1 MMPWR
6 QILIPWQKIIMTRE
20 WLKPGIKI
28 KRWIVLGII
37 GMLFLIFG
45 VFHAVNIE
53 HFSVE
58 SIGLTIL
65 LIGIGVLFIYI
76 ALGEGI
82 KYFIVLINT
91 RNLDVAI
98 NSKNLG
104 DSLYAKRLLIK
115 GPKIVVIGGGTGLAT
130 MLRGLKKY
138 TNNIT
143 AIVTVADDGG
153 GSGVLREDLGI
164 LPPGDIRNCIL
175 ALADTEPIMEELL
188 RYRFKD
194 GRLKDQNFGN
204 LFLAAMD
211 GISNN
216 FEEAV
221 QKMSSVLAV
230 TGRVIPVTLDNMI
243 LKAKLKNGKIIEGES
258 NIPKASLL
266 NNSGIDEVFI
276 EPKDAKAL
284 KEALIA
290 MSEADAVILGPGSL
304 YTSIIPNLL
313 VKEIREALH
322 KTKALRIYVSNVMT
336 QPGESDNYCVKDHIM
351 AINKH
356 AKCKVVDCVLV
367 NIGTISSDLEEKYRM
382 DNSIIVN
389 INEEEVTKLGIEVI
403 KSDLVKTRKGYVRH
417 DEKKLA
423 AILVGT
429 IMEKKLFYDKE
440 RIVEYLYLSER
451 LKEHKSKY

>member
-1 MMPWR
+1 MITWR
-6 QILIPWQKIIMTRE
+6 QAMLTKE
-20 WLKPGIKI
+20 WLKFGINI
-28 KRWIVLGII
+28 KRWIVLGIT
-37 GMLFLIFG
+37 GVLFLVFG
-45 VFHAVNIE
+45 SFLAVSKKD
-53 HFSVE
+53 FSLQ
-58 SIGLTIL
+58 SIALPIL
-65 LIGIGVLFIYI
+65 LIGIGGWAIYVAI
-76 ALGEGI
+76 VQGI
-82 KYFIVLINT
+82 KYFIIVINT
-91 RNLDVAI
+91 RNLEVAI

-104 DSLYAKRLLIK
+104 DSLQAKRLLVK

-153 GSGVLREDLGI
+153 GSGVLREDLGM

-175 ALADTEPIMEELL
+175 ALADTEPLMEELL
-188 RYRFKD
+188 QYRFKD
-194 GRLKDQNFGN
+194 GRLKDQSFGN

-243 LKAKLKNGKIIEGES
+243 LKAKLKNGKVIEGES
-258 NIPKASLL
+258 NIPKAALEC
-266 NNSGIDEVFI
+266 NSGIQEVFI
-276 EPKDAKAL
+276 EPKDAKAI

-290 MSEADAVILGPGSL
+290 INDADAVILGPGSL

-313 VKEIREALH
+313 VREIREALH
-322 KTKALRIYVSNVMT
+322 KTKALRFYVSNVMT
-336 QPGESDNYCVKDHIM
+336 QPGESDNYTVYDHIM

-356 AKCKVVDCVLV
+356 AKCKVVDYVLV
-367 NIGTISSDLEEKYRM
+367 NVGTISSDLEEKYLK
-382 DNSIIVN
+382 DNSNMVN
-389 INEEEVTKLGIEVI
+389 INEEEVKKLGIEVI
-403 KSDLVKTRKGYVRH
+403 KSDLVKIRKGYVRH

-423 AILVGT
+423 AILVET

-440 RIVEYLYLSER
+440 KIESYLYLVER
-451 LKEHKSKY
+451 LKEHKNKHNKE

>member
-1 MMPWR
+1 M
-6 QILIPWQKIIMTRE
+6 ITRE
-20 WLKPGIKI
+20 WLKLGMGI
-28 KRWIVLGII
+28 KRWIILGII
-37 GMLFLIFG
+37 GILFLVFG
-45 VFHAVNIE
+45 GLLIINKN
-53 HFSVE
+53 HFSME
-58 SIGLTIL
+58 NIGLSIL
-65 LIGIGVLFIYI
+65 LIGIGVFTMYVASIQC
-76 ALGEGI
+76 I
-82 KYFIVLINT
+82 KYFIVLINK

-104 DSLYAKRLLIK
+104 DSLYAKRLLAK

-175 ALADTEPIMEELL
+175 ALADTEPLMEELL
-188 RYRFKD
+188 QYRFKD
-194 GRLKDQNFGN
+194 GRLKDQSFGN

-243 LKAKLKNGKIIEGES
+243 LKAKLKNGKIIDGES
-258 NIPKASLL
+258 NIPKAALEY
-266 NNSGIDEVFI
+266 NSAIDEVFI
-276 EPKDAKAL
+276 EPKDAKAI

-290 MSEADAVILGPGSL
+290 INEADAVILGPGSL

-313 VKEIREALH
+313 VREIREALC

-336 QPGESDNYCVKDHIM
+336 QPGESDNYDVKDHIM

-356 AKCKVVDCVLV
+356 AKCKVVDYVLV
-367 NIGTISSDLEEKYRM
+367 NIGKISSDLEEKYLK
-382 DNSIIVN
+382 DNSNIVN
-389 INEEEVTKLGIEVI
+389 INEEEVTKLGIEII
-403 KSDLVKTRKGYVRH
+403 KSDLVKIRKGYVRH

-423 AILVGT
+423 AILVET

-451 LKEHKSKY
+451 LKEHK